1 MATSPMQVD
10 HVVVATDDLDAAA
23 RELEAR
29 YRLTAVEG
37 GRHVDW
43 GTANRIVPLGDTYL
57 ELVSV
62 VDSAK
67 ARESAF
73 GRWVALGS
81 TGLLSPLGWAVRTD
95 DIDGVAARN
104 DLVVETGSRLTPS
117 GEPLRWRFAGVDRA
131 VAEPCLPFFIE
142 WEEGSTFPGS
152 GGRPTE
158 AVRLSMLVL
167 GGDPERVAEWL
178 GGHALPIEVR
188 PGPPAVAAVV
198 LRIRSGNATVTLR

>member
-1 MATSPMQVD
+1 MQVD
-10 HVVVATDDLDAAA
+10 HVVIATGDLDAAA

-29 YRLTAVEG
+29 YRLTSVEG
-37 GRHVDW
+37 GRHAGW

-57 ELVSV
+57 ELVTP
-62 VDSAK
+62 VDPAK

-73 GRWVALGS
+73 GRWVAS
-81 TGLLSPLGWAVRTD
+81 RASGLLNPLGWAVRTD

-117 GEPLRWRFAGVDRA
+117 GEPLRWSTAGVDRA
-131 VAEPCLPFFIE
+131 VVEPCLPFFIE

-152 GGRPTE
+152 GPSPG
-158 AVRLSMLVL
+158 ARLSMLVL
-167 GGDPERVAEWL
+167 GGDAERVAEWL
-178 GGHALPIEVR
+178 GDHALPIEVR

-198 LRIRSGNATVTLR
+198 LRVGSGDATVTLG